1 MKPFKITSTLL
12 KAYAGILLF
21 GAGIL
26 LCSKYALEKL
36 LLFVVG
42 LIATIGESDM
52 ISTADVL
59 YDLFLLLVFSFFV
72 MLCVKGFR
80 SSSDVVL
87 AVRNKD

>member
-1 MKPFKITSTLL
+1 MKSIKFQSKLL

-26 LCSKYALEKL
+26 ICGKYTLEKL
-36 LLFVVG
+36 LLCVVG
-42 LIATIGESDM
+42 LIATIGGSDM

-59 YDLFLLLVFSFFV
+59 YDLFLLLVFSFLV

-87 AVRNKD
+87 ATRFKD